1 MAVKLN
7 DKQTAFCREYL
18 IDLNGTQAAIRA
30 GYSERTA
37 NRIASQLL
45 TKLDVQAFIT
55 KLKNDRNQRVE
66 TDYDWVL
73 TKAKESFLF
82 NAQQVRDNEGN
93 PKMVNATAAGK
104 FLELC
109 GKHTKVKAFTEE
121 KQGAGDDSLV
131 DTVNK
136 LIDKLPN

>member
-7 DKQTAFCREYL
+7 DKQAAFCREYL

-45 TKLDVQAFIT
+45 SKLDVQTFIT

-82 NAQQVRDNEGN
+82 NAQQVQDNEGN

-109 GKHTKVKAFTEE
+109 GKHTKVKAFEREE
-121 KQGAGDDSLV
+121 ERAQED
-131 DTVNK
+131 
-136 LIDKLPN
+136 PNITINIVEAVKPE